1 MIDVRCLEQL
11 NVTDTVLYKNAGQKV
26 VYKANSE
33 DYGNVV
39 IKVIRPNQNLQRIFR
54 EIEIVENLTDVTT
67 AKIFQ
72 HGSFFCDEIEYLY
85 IIENFIDGQNLR
97 EYLESVT
104 QISIEEVCYFLN
116 MMLKIIVKL
125 EESKL
130 VHRDIKPENI
140 MRTPTGEYILI
151 DFGIAR
157 DLSRTSFT
165 ATASPRGPATLAY
178 APIEQIDNE
187 KDKIDSRT
195 DLYSLCLVAYE
206 MISGTN
212 PFLVGCTSDL
222 QLLRKIDKGVF
233 EELKDETYQELLD
246 FIHTNMNR
254 YRTRRVKNAKE
265 AQKWFN
271 DISSRLCKG
280 VS

>member
-1 MIDVRCLEQL
+1 MVDIHCLEQL
-11 NVTDTVLYKNAGQKV
+11 NVTDCVLYKSAGQKV

-33 DYGNVV
+33 EYGNVV
-39 IKVIRPNQNLQRIFR
+39 IKVIRPNQNVQRIFR
-54 EIEIVENLTDVTT
+54 EIEIVESLSDVTT
-67 AKIFQ
+67 SKIFK
-72 HGSFFCDEIEYLY
+72 HGSLFCDEIEYLY
-85 IIENFIDGQNLR
+85 IIESFIDGQNLR
-97 EYLESVT
+97 EHLESVT
-104 QISIEEVCYFLN
+104 KISIEEVCYFLK
-116 MMLKIIVKL
+116 MMLNVVVKL
-125 EESKL
+125 EENSL

-140 MRTPTGEYILI
+140 MRTPNGEYILI

-165 ATASPRGPATLAY
+165 DTASPRGPATLAY

-187 KDKIDSRT
+187 KSKIDSRT

-212 PFLVGCTSDL
+212 PFLVGCSSDL

-233 EELKDETYQELLD
+233 TELKDETYQELFD

-271 DISSRLCKG
+271 DISSSLCKG
-280 VS
+280 A